1 MIVRNWRSREK
12 SLGGDNWKFET
23 HQSHQRWAWKCGKLW
38 RRLFKWEMR
47 CVKISLYVVL
57 NKAFSIASKNTK
69 FTINVVP
76 VTAKS
81 ADRTLL
87 DFDVFGESEQTGAM
101 TSKSDDHSLAWR
113 NKNQIVS
120 SLHLNPGVRCRR
132 QHQLLKTQ
140 VEFLTGL
147 WLRTWLVNVFVTCWE
162 TSAQHD
168 GLRNQLESKKCTVR
182 TLKVRVRTART
193 VRTS

>member
-1 MIVRNWRSREK
+1 MLQNMSLKGFWEAHFWDLYNCTYKYVDDSFLPIPKPFQYNSIRSDSEFNK
-12 SLGGDNWKFET
+12 QGFEYSSHLWKEII
-23 HQSHQRWAWKCGKLW
+23 R
-38 RRLFKWEMR
+38 
-47 CVKISLYVVL
+47 KISLYVVL

-132 QHQLLKTQ
+132 QH
-140 VEFLTGL
+140 
-147 WLRTWLVNVFVTCWE
+147 
-162 TSAQHD
+162 
-168 GLRNQLESKKCTVR
+168 
-182 TLKVRVRTART
+182 
-193 VRTS
+193 

>member
-1 MIVRNWRSREK
+1 MDCTPFCTPFSCCIDCITLSPVSFLYHPGFMSTFVVDDMP
-12 SLGGDNWKFET
+12 SL
-23 HQSHQRWAWKCGKLW
+23 
-38 RRLFKWEMR
+38 
-47 CVKISLYVVL
+47 
-57 NKAFSIASKNTK
+57 NTK